1 MNPEVV
7 EATAK
12 LPGTPLRLPL
22 LFLVMQ
28 PHQHWSPRG
37 LLGSQEFGVYLQR
50 LSVRLP
56 LLQGKLLDGRLAPN
70 LPVSGLEPVVLHL
83 SSSYLLQLPSTFS
96 LGRVRPA
103 PDYEQYLLTFP
114 VSPRA
119 ARGWSAYN

>member
-37 LLGSQEFGVYLQR
+37 LLGSQEYWVYLQR

-83 SSSYLLQLPSTFS
+83 FSSCPPRFPSTFS
-96 LGRVRPA
+96 LGQVKPA
-103 PDYEQYLLTFP
+103 PDCE
-114 VSPRA
+114 
-119 ARGWSAYN
+119 